1 MYKATKE
8 TKRWLNALGIAK
20 VVFDDEGY
28 HSKYLEQIEDFI
40 RSKKMYS
47 PRIKPEL
54 IQKLYKLAKVH
65 KIPMTRLV
73 DKIIEDYFKRNPLK
87 RKEEIVISETAV
99 SKYSKPWSPERIK

>member
-40 RSKKMYS
+40 RRKKMYS

-54 IQKLYKLAKVH
+54 IQKLYKLAQVRKV
-65 KIPMTRLV
+65 PMTTIV
-73 DKIIEDYFKRNPLK
+73 NKIIEEYLEKKD
-87 RKEEIVISETAV
+87 RKKAV
-99 SKYSKPWSPERIK
+99 AVK